1 MKKKFSMLLLVA
13 CLTVSLTGCGTKDD
27 VKVISKDSP
36 TKEADSSAEQEKS
49 SNQKKKQTIQ
59 ITILKKILMRLP
71 LRKILLL
78 QKKWRKQIYLLS
90 QI

>member
-36 TKEADSSAEQEKS
+36 TKEAERYFFSKRNGESKYICSAKFD
-49 SNQKKKQTIQ
+49 
-59 ITILKKILMRLP
+59 R
-71 LRKILLL
+71 
-78 QKKWRKQIYLLS
+78 IY
-90 QI
+90 I